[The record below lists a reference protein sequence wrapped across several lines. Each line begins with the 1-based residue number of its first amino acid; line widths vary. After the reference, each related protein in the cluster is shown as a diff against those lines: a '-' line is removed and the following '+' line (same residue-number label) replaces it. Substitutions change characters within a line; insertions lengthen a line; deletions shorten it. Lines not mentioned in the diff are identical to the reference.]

1 MHVTATVHVTVH
13 VHVTAT
19 VHVTVHVNVHM
30 TVHVNV
36 HMTVSVHMT
45 VQHPERTGE
54 RGTGVLNSSGKMPS
68 EIRI

>member
-1 MHVTATVHVTVH
+1 MHVTATVHVA

-19 VHVTVHVNVHM
+19 MHVTVHVNVHM
-30 TVHVNV
+30 TV
-36 HMTVSVHMT
+36 TVHMT

-54 RGTGVLNSSGKMPS
+54 RGTGVLNSSGKMPP

>member
-1 MHVTATVHVTVH
+1 MHVTVHVTATVHMTVTVH

-19 VHVTVHVNVHM
+19 MHVTA
-30 TVHVNV
+30 T
-36 HMTVSVHMT
+36 VHMT

-54 RGTGVLNSSGKMPS
+54 RGTGVLNSSGKMPP

>member
-1 MHVTATVHVTVH
+1 MHVTVHVTATMHVT

-19 VHVTVHVNVHM
+19 VHVTE
-30 TVHVNV
+30 TV

>member
-1 MHVTATVHVTVH
+1 MHVTVHVTATMHVT

-19 VHVTVHVNVHM
+19 VHVTE
-30 TVHVNV
+30 TV

-54 RGTGVLNSSGKMPS
+54 RGTGVLNSSGKMPP
-68 EIRI
+68 EIQ

>member
-1 MHVTATVHVTVH
+1 MTVHVTATMHVTATVHVTVH

-19 VHVTVHVNVHM
+19 
-30 TVHVNV
+30 V

>member
-1 MHVTATVHVTVH
+1 MTVHVTATMHVTVHVTATVHVTMHVTATVHVTM
-13 VHVTAT
+13 HVTAT
-19 VHVTVHVNVHM
+19 
-30 TVHVNV
+30 
-36 HMTVSVHMT
+36 VHMT

>member
-1 MHVTATVHVTVH
+1 MHVTATVHVA

-19 VHVTVHVNVHM
+19 M
-30 TVHVNV
+30 Y
-36 HMTVSVHMT
+36 MTVSVHMT

-54 RGTGVLNSSGKMPS
+54 RGTGVLNSSGKMPP